1 VASKR
6 PIVCAHRG
14 ASGTHP
20 ENTPLAFDEAVRLGV
35 EMIEFDVRRTRDGR
49 FVIIHDANVDR
60 TTDGSG
66 MIDDMTLDQVRRFDA
81 GAGQCI
87 PTLDEAMAYAD
98 RVWLNVHGKAF
109 TDEDAEAMAE
119 ALVQYFKEGVGY
131 DRAFIASEEFP
142 LLQHVRRRDER
153 MRVCPLFDQVQDQY
167 ISRTSGRIRCD
178 VFQPRNTI
186 VTPELVAEAHAL
198 GAKVN
203 PFYADDEPEM
213 RRLIDCGV
221 DGILTNFP
229 HRLIAL
235 RDQG

>member
-1 VASKR
+1 
-6 PIVCAHRG
+6 
-14 ASGTHP
+14 
-20 ENTPLAFDEAVRLGV
+20 
-35 EMIEFDVRRTRDGR
+35 M
-49 FVIIHDANVDR
+49 
-60 TTDGSG
+60 
-66 MIDDMTLDQVRRFDA
+66 
-81 GAGQCI
+81 
-87 PTLDEAMAYAD
+87 
-98 RVWLNVHGKAF
+98 
-109 TDEDAEAMAE
+109 
-119 ALVQYFKEGVGY
+119 
-131 DRAFIASEEFP
+131 
-142 LLQHVRRRDER
+142 
-153 MRVCPLFDQVQDQY
+153 PLFDQVQGKY
-167 ISRTSGRIRCD
+167 IPRTSGRIRCD